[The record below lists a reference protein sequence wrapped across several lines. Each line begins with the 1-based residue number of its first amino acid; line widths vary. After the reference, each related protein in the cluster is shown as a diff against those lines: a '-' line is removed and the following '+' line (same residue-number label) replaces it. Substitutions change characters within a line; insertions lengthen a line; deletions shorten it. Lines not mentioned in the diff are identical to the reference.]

1 MTYHRFWPCIG
12 PCFLT
17 GFHFFLVISGLWKL
31 QYSLL
36 CSDSLNL
43 CLKPHCSPILC
54 ICILTGHFLLNIL
67 SVLKCMQKRWIH
79 NLDFSLFFPSSPEGP
94 SAQLSGWFYIIK
106 AHPRK
111 HVIKSHSSSFHGWVT
126 SWLPLDFNHV
136 SYSSFLDIFG
146 ICSLT
151 YFQLDQ
157 ERVGTH
163 MHIKQSCEK

>member
-17 GFHFFLVISGLWKL
+17 GFYFFLVISGLWKL

-43 CLKPHCSPILC
+43 CLKPHCSPIMC
-54 ICILTGHFLLNIL
+54 ICILAGHFLLNIL
-67 SVLKCMQKRWIH
+67 SVLKCMQKWWIH

-111 HVIKSHSSSFHGWVT
+111 HVIKVIPLPFMDGLHPDYLST
-126 SWLPLDFNHV
+126 STMSAIAPSLIFLVSVLWLTF
-136 SYSSFLDIFG
+136 S
-146 ICSLT
+146 
-151 YFQLDQ
+151 
-157 ERVGTH
+157 
-163 MHIKQSCEK
+163 